1 MDLAFDVA
9 DEAFDADTDQARRLR
24 ALIDGLDEMSRALVL
39 FYLEGFDHSEIAD
52 LLGTSPAMSPPAST
66 ASKPGCRARRR
77 SKAMDLDDLKAEWAK
92 RDQALLQSLRLQ
104 KALLRDMLVEKRL
117 EKLRRHH
124 LLNVIEFLFYLAFV
138 IGFGAF
144 LAANWG
150 RWEFFIPALFLD
162 IWTIA
167 MGAIT
172 IAERARLLDVDFSA
186 PVLEIQKRLAGLQ
199 AERARVFQWA
209 FLTGQVLW
217 WIPFVIVLFWGVLGV
232 DLYRASPFMP
242 LFIAS
247 NIAVGL
253 ALIPILWWTQRSLGP
268 RLAKSSLARSALDS
282 ITGRDLA
289 EARAIATRLERFEA
303 EAA

>member
-1 MDLAFDVA
+1 M
-9 DEAFDADTDQARRLR
+9 E
-24 ALIDGLDEMSRALVL
+24 
-39 FYLEGFDHSEIAD
+39 
-52 LLGTSPAMSPPAST
+52 
-66 ASKPGCRARRR
+66 
-77 SKAMDLDDLKAEWAK
+77 LDDFKAEWAK
-92 RDQALLQSLRLQ
+92 RDAALQETLKLQR
-104 KALLRDMLVEKRL
+104 ALLRHTLLDKQL
-117 EKLRRHH
+117 EKLRRHQV
-124 LLNVIEFLFYLAFV
+124 LSLIELLFYLAFV

-172 IAERARLLDVDFSA
+172 VAERMRLVNLDFSA

-217 WIPFVIVLFWGVLGV
+217 WIPFVIVLFWGLLGV
-232 DLYRASPFMP
+232 DLYRVSAFMP
-242 LFIAS
+242 VYIAS
-247 NIAVGL
+247 NIVIGL
-253 ALIPILWWTQRSLGP
+253 ALIPILWWAQRLLGP
-268 RLAKSSLARSALDS
+268 RLAKSSVGRSMLDS

-289 EARAIATRLERFEA
+289 EARAIGARLERFEA